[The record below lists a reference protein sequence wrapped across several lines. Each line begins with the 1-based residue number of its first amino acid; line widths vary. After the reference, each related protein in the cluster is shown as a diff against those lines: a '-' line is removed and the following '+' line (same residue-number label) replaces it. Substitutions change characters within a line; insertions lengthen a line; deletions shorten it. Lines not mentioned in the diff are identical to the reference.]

1 MARNSY
7 QTYLMNSTDDGKT
20 WAKLVDVKDI
30 PALGGDPEQIDATTL
45 SDSMT
50 KNINGI
56 QSLDA
61 LTFTANYDK
70 TDFTALKT
78 HENKVEHYAVW
89 FGADTSGAPDGN
101 EGKFSWTGSLTVYA
115 DAESVNAVGEM
126 KVTISAETEIVFA

>member
-7 QTYLMNSTDDGKT
+7 QTYLMNSTDDGTT
-20 WAKLVDVKDI
+20 WKKLVDVKDI

-45 SDSMT
+45 SDPMT

-89 FGADTSGAPDGN
+89 FGASSEGEPDGN
-101 EGKFSWTGSLTVYA
+101 KGKFSWAGSLTVYA

-126 KVTISAETEIVFA
+126 KITISAETAIVFA